1 MSNASQVR
9 SDWSVTIGIRAD
21 SHGFT
26 NVYESIE
33 NDTVAY
39 K

>member
-1 MSNASQVR
+1 VSNACQVR
-9 SDWSVTIGIRAD
+9 SGWSVTIDIRAD

-26 NVYESIE
+26 NMYESIE

-39 K
+39 E